1 MTLSIL
7 ANLLMTSCVLFNR
20 KKHSVVYFL
29 LIFMFAINIVDYA
42 LLIFEFSLGMGH
54 EYPYGSSA
62 CTLYQISVRGNPI
75 LQAATVL
82 VLLHYAAG
90 MYCNLE
96 ATPRPSS
103 NSGRSETTVT
113 CSRTNNLVV
122 FFTILTGLVVAEALF
137 SVPTACFA
145 TILTVDAKHYCEI
158 DLATVAPAD
167 SQQQAISIF
176 YLLYSA
182 VFSYWLPL
190 LVRNMLVLN
199 KPSILEI
206 SQKGCSLTAA
216 EIQCRMLKNVVCGNI
231 DSM

>member
-1 MTLSIL
+1 
-7 ANLLMTSCVLFNR
+7 
-20 KKHSVVYFL
+20 
-29 LIFMFAINIVDYA
+29 MFAINIVDYA

-190 LVRNMLVLN
+190 LVRNMLEPQN
-199 KPSILEI
+199 YII
-206 SQKGCSLTAA
+206 
-216 EIQCRMLKNVVCGNI
+216 
-231 DSM
+231 